1 MNKPM
6 KQLLV
11 SISVILITSLIA
23 GATSMWTDVQLLKNQ
38 EETIKSNLIR
48 IEQKIDR
55 IQWHLTRK
63 PNGD

>member
-6 KQLLV
+6 RQLLI
-11 SISVILITSLIA
+11 SISVILITSLMA
-23 GATSMWTDVQLLKNQ
+23 GAASLYTDVQLLKSNKDS
-38 EETIKSNLIR
+38 IKSKLTV

-63 PNGD
+63 SIE

>member
-23 GATSMWTDVQLLKNQ
+23 GATSMWTDVQVLKNQ

-55 IQWHLTRK
+55 IQWHITKRSSE
-63 PNGD
+63 